1 MNLYFIF
8 EKKLYKELPTKTG
21 SARTYSYWKDD
32 SNSRYLADNGTV
44 VTVYYEVNKSKI
56 FYVPS
61 AVGNLWTVFDY
72 NKDTGFSSLNTMTDE
87 DEQGDV
93 DDH

>member
-1 MNLYFIF
+1 
-8 EKKLYKELPTKTG
+8 
-21 SARTYSYWKDD
+21 S
-32 SNSRYLADNGTV
+32 SNNPITNSTHLADNGTHV
-44 VTVYYEVNKSKI
+44 IVYYDVNKSRT

-72 NKDTGFSSLNTMTDE
+72 NKDTGFSTLNTMSNEVD
-87 DEQGDV
+87 QGDV